1 MGRQTRERDRQ
12 TDASQFTELL
22 ECERELGEQLS
33 RAQAQA
39 RQRVD
44 EARAS
49 SSRAEANL
57 EALLEE
63 ESDRLRTRIR
73 EEAQIRVREILAQS
87 HERAAGFD
95 RISNEQV
102 ERLATAA
109 FRRLIAPGGPS

>member
-44 EARAS
+44 EAHAS
-49 SSRAEANL
+49 SSRAEADL
-57 EALLEE
+57 EASLEE
-63 ESDRLRTRIR
+63 DSDRIRTRLR
-73 EEAQIRVREILAQS
+73 EEAQIRIREIFAQA
-87 HERAAGFD
+87 HERAARFD
-95 RISNEQV
+95 RISDEQV
-102 ERLATAA
+102 ELLATAA
-109 FRRLIAPGGPS
+109 FRRLISPGGPS